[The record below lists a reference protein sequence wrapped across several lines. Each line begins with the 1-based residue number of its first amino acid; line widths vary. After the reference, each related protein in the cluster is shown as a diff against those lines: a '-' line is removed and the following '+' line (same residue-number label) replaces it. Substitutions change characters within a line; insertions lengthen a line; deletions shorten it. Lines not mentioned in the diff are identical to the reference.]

1 MHRLTKCLLPAAV
14 AAVAM
19 QVVRYPRTNPAVES
33 ELVAPPEI
41 KSALHRACY
50 DCHSN
55 ETTWPWYSAVAP
67 MSWVIH
73 HDVSEGRSRLN
84 FSSWGD
90 YAEDPGTRSQ
100 KLEEISKSVAR
111 GDMAPWYYRM
121 LHPDAALSDAQ
132 RMQLVRWVSQELGP
146 EPASP

>member
-1 MHRLTKCLLPAAV
+1 MRRLTKCLLPV
-14 AAVAM
+14 AAAAAAM

-33 ELVAPPEI
+33 DLVAPSEI

-55 ETTWPWYSAVAP
+55 ETTWPWYSAIAP
-67 MSWVIH
+67 ASWIIH
-73 HDVSEGRSRLN
+73 HDVEEGRRRLN
-84 FSSWGD
+84 FSSWAD
-90 YAEDPGTRSQ
+90 YAEDPGTKAQ
-100 KLEEISKSVAR
+100 KLDEISKAVAR

-121 LHPDAALSDAQ
+121 LHPAAGLSDGERAD
-132 RMQLVRWVSQELGP
+132 LTRWVTQELGS

>member
-1 MHRLTKCLLPAAV
+1 
-14 AAVAM
+14 M

-33 ELVAPPEI
+33 DLVAPPEI

-73 HDVSEGRSRLN
+73 HDVSEGRRRLN

-90 YAEDPGTRSQ
+90 YTEDPGTKFQ

-121 LHPDAALSDAQ
+121 LHRDATLSDDQ
-132 RMQLVRWVSQELGP
+132 RAQLVRWVTQELD
-146 EPASP
+146 EKPASP